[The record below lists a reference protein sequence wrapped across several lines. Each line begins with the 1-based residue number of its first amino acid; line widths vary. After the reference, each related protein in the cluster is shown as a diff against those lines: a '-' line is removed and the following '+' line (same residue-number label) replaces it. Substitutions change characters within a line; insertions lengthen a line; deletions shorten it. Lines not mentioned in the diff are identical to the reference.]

1 MKTVLYYI
9 SEHGLGHLTRSVA
22 IVRDIMTET
31 LVFIRN
37 SNIDFLKQSLPK
49 IQVLDGKTDQGTI
62 IAQNSVSIDW
72 KSTELA
78 IKDWYSSFQQITEK
92 EKNSIKK
99 IQPDL
104 IISDISPIPLY
115 AAKQLEIPSIA
126 ISNFTWLDIFSKL
139 DNFSLENLESA
150 YEKTNLC
157 IELPLNTDMNIFKNK
172 KQVGFVSRNITKK
185 GHEIREKLNISESKF
200 LIFINLPKFFTVSL
214 KNFSNLQII
223 STGAKTNVPDTIF
236 INPWIEGQDLI
247 NASDLV
253 VSKCGYGMM
262 SECLS
267 AGTPFQLVAD
277 ENHPEQHAIINALDR
292 YGMKNLISNWENG
305 HIEIDFN
312 TLKYFESFKNDNLN
326 VKNIIMEFLK

>member
-115 AAKQLEIPSIA
+115 AATQLEIPSIA
-126 ISNFTWLDIFSKL
+126 I
-139 DNFSLENLESA
+139 E
-150 YEKTNLC
+150 
-157 IELPLNTDMNIFKNK
+157 
-172 KQVGFVSRNITKK
+172 
-185 GHEIREKLNISESKF
+185 
-200 LIFINLPKFFTVSL
+200 
-214 KNFSNLQII
+214 
-223 STGAKTNVPDTIF
+223 
-236 INPWIEGQDLI
+236 
-247 NASDLV
+247 
-253 VSKCGYGMM
+253 
-262 SECLS
+262 
-267 AGTPFQLVAD
+267 PFGIQ
-277 ENHPEQHAIINALDR
+277 
-292 YGMKNLISNWENG
+292 
-305 HIEIDFN
+305 
-312 TLKYFESFKNDNLN
+312 
-326 VKNIIMEFLK
+326 

>member
-150 YEKTNLC
+150 YEKKKELC
-157 IELPLNTDMNIFKNK
+157 HSLDIGIAIALARSLHGES
-172 KQVGFVSRNITKK
+172 VSS
-185 GHEIREKLNISESKF
+185 GHEY
-200 LIFINLPKFFTVSL
+200 PTP
-214 KNFSNLQII
+214 SNTFRTSIMTTCWLQW
-223 STGAKTNVPDTIF
+223 N
-236 INPWIEGQDLI
+236 
-247 NASDLV
+247 
-253 VSKCGYGMM
+253 
-262 SECLS
+262 
-267 AGTPFQLVAD
+267 
-277 ENHPEQHAIINALDR
+277 
-292 YGMKNLISNWENG
+292 
-305 HIEIDFN
+305 
-312 TLKYFESFKNDNLN
+312 
-326 VKNIIMEFLK
+326 